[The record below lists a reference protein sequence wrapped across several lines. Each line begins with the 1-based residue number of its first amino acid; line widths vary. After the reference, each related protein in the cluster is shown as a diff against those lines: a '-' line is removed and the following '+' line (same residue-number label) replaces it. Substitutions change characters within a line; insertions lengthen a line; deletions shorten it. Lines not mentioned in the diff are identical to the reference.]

1 MPGTLPADP
10 LLCAFGPGAL
20 YVNAFARRPEDGF
33 HSPSPDETD
42 DLFTALPLS
51 MTRAGVRLLV
61 DPRAVSD
68 PVRRLLTEDLGLELC
83 DPAWV
88 EPLPEGLNAALGAAG
103 WCEALIQVLAREAAP
118 GALLMSQPFQ
128 DPRLEGLF
136 RRPPALSQMLNDK
149 LDLPTLVDGAT
160 PPTRL
165 ATLPDTDSMRSQ
177 PWPGVPCVIKLSGAC
192 AGEGVWAARDEAGWA
207 AATTALAGLPG
218 RVLVERWIEARRNLD
233 VEFLIPHDPA
243 EPCLVLG
250 AVEQIV
256 GPDLRLAGG
265 VVAPARP
272 SSALPA
278 IEAILHERVM
288 PRLRALGWHGIGGF
302 DVLVDEDDRPWFID
316 PNLRLTDF
324 TAPLLWR
331 LRSGYAGSVLILPY
345 TSFDGDLLAFRA
357 RVAPLARPGAD
368 RHLVVLA
375 ILDQGERLLLQAGL
389 LFEGPEQ
396 LRARAATLRR
406 LGLSARAL
414 ELVEIVAAAEACR

>member
-1 MPGTLPADP
+1 MPGSLPADP

-42 DLFTALPLS
+42 DLCTALPLS

-61 DPRAVSD
+61 DPRAVHE
-68 PVRRLLTEDLGLELC
+68 PVWRLMTEDLGMDLC

-88 EPLPEGLNAALGAAG
+88 ETLPEGLTAALGAAG
-103 WCEALIQVLAREAAP
+103 WCEALIEALARRAEP
-118 GALLMSQPFQ
+118 GSLLMAQPFQ

-136 RRPPALSQMLNDK
+136 RRSPALSRMLNDK
-149 LDLPTLVDGAT
+149 LDLPALVEGAA
-160 PPTRL
+160 PPARL
-165 ATLPDTDSMRSQ
+165 AALPDTDRLAAQ
-177 PWPGVPCVIKLSGAC
+177 PWPGVPCVVKLSGAC
-192 AGEGVWAARDEAGWA
+192 AGEGVWAAPDEASWA
-207 AATTALAGLPG
+207 RATAALAGLPG

-233 VEFLIPHDPA
+233 VEFLIPRDPA
-243 EPCLVLG
+243 EPAVVLG

-265 VVAPARP
+265 VVAPAHP
-272 SSALPA
+272 STALPA
-278 IEAILHERVM
+278 IEEILQTRVM

-302 DVLVDEDDRPWFID
+302 DVLVDEADRPWFID

-331 LRSGYAGSVLILPY
+331 LRAAVTGSVLILPY
-345 TSFDGDLLAFRA
+345 ASFDGDLQGFRQ
-357 RVAPLARPGAD
+357 RIVPLARPGSEQQ
-368 RHLVVLA
+368 LVVLA

-389 LFEGPEQ
+389 LFHDPDE
-396 LRARAATLRR
+396 LRARAATLRG

-414 ELVEIVAAAEACR
+414 DLVELVASSEACR